1 LDFALVFVTIKIN
14 TLEQQ
19 PSKNTLNTQRTVPR
33 TFIKKETKGSQS
45 MNKQSLLTKLIL
57 FGCVLCIVPVL
68 SLGLLS
74 YMESSTSIQH
84 QVNQSNTLI
93 MKQMK
98 GNIEQVLKTL
108 DYTLNHM
115 ADSTLMQ
122 DALFRPMD
130 YNDFQLYN
138 SLRRE
143 FGHIQS
149 FDMKVT
155 DVLLLNAAE
164 KWLINNNGLYELD
177 KFKEKDHL
185 LSFMNLPN
193 NSSWIL
199 HDNHN
204 LGSPDTQ
211 SYSCDQTIILVKK
224 LPLLLSDKRG
234 ILFAP
239 IPVCSL
245 AQMMEPDSTAR
256 HFMIMDKNYTIMVH
270 PNEAL
275 IGKSILETGYID
287 KDQLAHFNNNGDQ
300 FETITDTGSY
310 SITYVKS
317 DLNNWIYVSFT
328 EMSQLTKESRAIG
341 WFTLYACLL
350 ILAVCVIFVWIGSRS
365 MYNPLRGIL
374 KAISD
379 GLPEWNAAKRN
390 EFQVIQ
396 EHIQQLFASN
406 SNLKVE
412 INRHSQQVRSF
423 FLINMYQDNVKKNE
437 IEERLRAYGYAEL
450 IDAWDRM
457 IVLTLQ
463 IDSLE
468 ETRYE
473 DNDLDLLM
481 FAVNNIVEEIV
492 PPANRLTPVIFDQ
505 TQVTLIGLHDSENES
520 FKDRIYQFTESIQ
533 RNIRTYLGL
542 SISIGLSLPFD
553 STNKSARAYREGV
566 EALMQRLKLGQGIV
580 VPYENLNAGKH
591 TLIYTYP
598 KQLENELIESIKLA
612 DEEKSHLLLKQWLIQ
627 ILGKDQTPQ
636 LYQISLIRLLN
647 DLMIVSQESGIAL
660 VQVHNEGHSMHEE
673 LLQLYISGEIE
684 SWFRNRILQPMLQV
698 FRDRGDSQYHNLSEQ
713 IISMIHNEYDTEL
726 TLDACALRLHYN
738 AFYLSSVFKKET
750 DMTFSDYLLMY
761 RFQMA
766 RKWLTETDMPIKDIA
781 QKLQYNNPQNFI
793 RSFRKQEEMT
803 PGQYRS
809 KYGGS
814 EREDT
819 TQ

>member
-1 LDFALVFVTIKIN
+1 
-14 TLEQQ
+14 
-19 PSKNTLNTQRTVPR
+19 
-33 TFIKKETKGSQS
+33 

-68 SLGLLS
+68 LLGMLS
-74 YMESSTSIQH
+74 YMESSSSIQH

-122 DALFRPMD
+122 DALFRQMD

-155 DVLLLNAAE
+155 DVLLLNAAD
-164 KWLINNNGLYELD
+164 KWLINNNGLYELN
-177 KFKEKDHL
+177 KFKETEHL

-199 HDNHN
+199 HENSN

-211 SYSCDQTIILVKK
+211 SNKCSHTVILVKK

-245 AQMMEPDSTAR
+245 ASMMESDSTAR
-256 HFMIMDKNYTIMVH
+256 HFMIMDQNHTIMVH
-270 PNEAL
+270 PDETL
-275 IGKSILETGYID
+275 IGKSIMETGYINENE
-287 KDQLAHFNNNGDQ
+287 LTHFANNSEQ
-300 FETITDTGSY
+300 FETNTTTGSY
-310 SITYVKS
+310 SVTYVKS

-328 EMSQLTKESRAIG
+328 EMSQFTKESRAIG

-350 ILAVCVIFVWIGSRS
+350 ILAVCVIFVWYGSRN
-365 MYNPLRGIL
+365 MYNPMRRIL
-374 KAISD
+374 QAISE
-379 GLPEWNAAKRN
+379 GLPEWDAVKRN

-423 FLINMYQDNVKKNE
+423 FLINMYQDNVVKTE
-437 IEERLRAYGYAEL
+437 IEDRLRAYGYAEL
-450 IDAWDRM
+450 IDGWDQM

-468 ETRYE
+468 ETRFTA
-473 DNDLDLLM
+473 NDLDLLM
-481 FAVNNIVEEIV
+481 FAINNIVEEIV
-492 PPANRLTPVIFDQ
+492 PAENRLTPVIFDQ
-505 TQVTLIGLHDSENES
+505 TQVTLIGFKGSQTGS
-520 FKDRIYQFTESIQ
+520 FKDRVYQFTESIQ
-533 RNIRTYLGL
+533 QNIRTYLGL

-553 STNKSARAYREGV
+553 SASKSARAYREGL

-580 VPYENLNAGKH
+580 VPYENLNSGKH

-612 DEEKSHLLLKQWLIQ
+612 DEDKSYALLKQWLVQ
-627 ILGKDQTPQ
+627 VLGKDQTPQ

-660 VQVHNEGHSMHEE
+660 VQIHHEGRSMHEE

-684 SWFRNRILQPMLQV
+684 SWFRTRILQPMLQV

-713 IISMIHNEYDTEL
+713 IISMIHSEYDTEL
-726 TLDACALRLHYN
+726 TLDECALRLHYN

-766 RKWLTETDMPIKDIA
+766 RKWLIETDMPIKDIA

-809 KYGGS
+809 KYGNIKG
-814 EREDT
+814 
-819 TQ
+819 

>member
-1 LDFALVFVTIKIN
+1 MRNFFQNLPDG
-14 TLEQQ
+14 LEE
-19 PSKNTLNTQRTVPR
+19 SA
-33 TFIKKETKGSQS
+33 
-45 MNKQSLLTKLIL
+45 
-57 FGCVLCIVPVL
+57 GCMLCIVPVL

-74 YMESSTSIQH
+74 YMESSTSIQQ

-122 DALFRPMD
+122 DALFRPMN

-138 SLRRE
+138 NLRRE

-155 DVLLLNAAE
+155 DVLLLNAVE
-164 KWLINNNGLYELD
+164 NWIINNNGLYNLD
-177 KFKEKDHL
+177 NFKEKDHL
-185 LSFMNLPN
+185 MSFMNLPN

-199 HDNHN
+199 HDSKN

-211 SYSCDQTIILVKK
+211 SYACDQNIVLVKK
-224 LPLLLSDKRG
+224 LPLLLSEKRG
-234 ILFAP
+234 MIFAP

-245 AQMMEPDSTAR
+245 VQMMEPDSKAR
-256 HFMIMDKNYTIMVH
+256 HFMILDQNHTIMVH
-270 PNEAL
+270 PDPSL
-275 IGKSILETGYID
+275 IGRAVTETGYID
-287 KDQLAHFNNNGDQ
+287 NQELAHLSKDGGQ
-300 FETITDTGSY
+300 FETETAIGNY
-310 SITYVKS
+310 SVTYVYS
-317 DLNNWIYVSFT
+317 DLNNWIYISFT
-328 EMSQLTKESRAIG
+328 EMSQFTQESRAIG

-350 ILAVCVIFVWIGSRS
+350 ILLVSVVFVWFGSRK

-374 KAISD
+374 TAIS
-379 GLPEWNAAKRN
+379 GLPDWKATKHN

-396 EHIQQLFASN
+396 EHIQHLFASN
-406 SNLKVE
+406 SNLKLE
-412 INRHSQQVRSF
+412 ISRHSLQVRSF
-423 FLINMYQDNVKKNE
+423 FLINMYQDNVKKTE
-437 IEERLRAYGYAEL
+437 IEERLRAYGYGEL
-450 IDAWDRM
+450 IDTWDRM

-468 ETRYE
+468 ETRYSGS
-473 DNDLDLLM
+473 DLDLLM

-492 PPANRLTPVIFDQ
+492 PSANRLTPVIFDQ
-505 TQVTLIGLHDSENES
+505 TQVTLIGFKNSNLSDRSESDS
-520 FKDRIYQFTESIQ
+520 FRDRIYQFTESIQ

-553 STNKSARAYREGV
+553 QANKSARAYREGL

-612 DEEKSHLLLKQWLIQ
+612 DEDKSYVLLKQWLGQ
-627 ILGKDQTPQ
+627 VLGKDQTPQ

-647 DLMIVSQESGIAL
+647 DLLIVSQESGIAL
-660 VQVHNEGHSMHEE
+660 VQVQTEGRSMHEE

-684 SWFRNRILQPMLQV
+684 LWFRSRILQPMLQV
-698 FRDRGDSQYHNLSEQ
+698 FHDRGDSQYHNISEQ
-713 IISMIHNEYDTEL
+713 MISMIHSEYDTDL

-750 DMTFSDYLLMY
+750 DMTFSDYLLTY

-781 QKLQYNNPQNFI
+781 QRLQYNNPQNFI

-809 KYGGS
+809 KYGG
-814 EREDT
+814 
-819 TQ
+819 